1 MYCVDMDRRVGC
13 LLMVGLGEVLV
24 VTAGVL
30 IDLSRL
36 EGLVMS
42 EKKCDKNHNLTCRKH
57 IHSIISKQ
65 D

>member
-1 MYCVDMDRRVGC
+1 MRTLMYCVDMDRRVGC

-42 EKKCDKNHNLTCRKH
+42 EENVTRIIILHAE
-57 IHSIISKQ
+57 SIYIQ
-65 D
+65 

>member
-1 MYCVDMDRRVGC
+1 MRTLMHCVDMDRRVGC

-30 IDLSRL
+30 IDLSCL

-42 EKKCDKNHNLTCRKH
+42 EKNVTRIIILHAE
-57 IHSIISKQ
+57 SIYIQ
-65 D
+65 

>member
-42 EKKCDKNHNLTCRKH
+42 EKKM
-57 IHSIISKQ
+57 
-65 D
+65 

>member
-1 MYCVDMDRRVGC
+1 MHCVDMDRRVGC

-30 IDLSRL
+30 TDLSRL
-36 EGLVMS
+36 EGSVMS
-42 EKKCDKNHNLTCRKH
+42 EKNVTRIINLH
-57 IHSIISKQ
+57 AESIIHSIISKQ

>member
-1 MYCVDMDRRVGC
+1 MHCVDMDRRVGC

-30 IDLSRL
+30 TDLFCL

-42 EKKCDKNHNLTCRKH
+42 EKNVTRIINLH
-57 IHSIISKQ
+57 AESIIHSRISKQ